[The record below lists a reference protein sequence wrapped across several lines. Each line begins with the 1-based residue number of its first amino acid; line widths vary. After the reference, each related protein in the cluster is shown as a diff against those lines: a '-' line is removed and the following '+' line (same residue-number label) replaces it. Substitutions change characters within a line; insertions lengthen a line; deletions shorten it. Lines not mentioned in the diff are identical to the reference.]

1 MMRMLARPAVSLRVP
16 STFCRATPFMGT
28 QGRFAGTLS
37 AEGQTI
43 LDLLLK
49 TEVDAESYYREMAEK
64 SKNEGFRNIFT
75 MLAKEEAKHTE
86 WIKQLA
92 KDGEL
97 GAAVKLNKN
106 LLGDVKLIGTQMKE
120 SRKDLNKLC
129 ADQIELYRICRDI
142 EAQSRDFYKE
152 RAKHAADPAVRKLL
166 EIIATEEEKHYQL
179 VKGLLEFVSEEAE
192 GYEVD
197 ALNFW
202 VKLDDP
208 IADMGK
214 P

>member
-1 MMRMLARPAVSLRVP
+1 MMMRMVLGSGVRTLPTAARPFPGVVP
-16 STFCRATPFMGT
+16 PA
-28 QGRFAGTLS
+28 RFATLS

-49 TEVDAESYYREMAEK
+49 TELDAEAYYKEMAAK
-64 SKNEGFRNIFT
+64 AKNEGFRNIFA
-75 MLAKEEAKHTE
+75 MLAKEEAKHME

-97 GAAVKLNKN
+97 GSTMKLNKT
-106 LLGDVKLIGTQMKE
+106 LLGDVKLIGQQMKE

-152 RAKHAADPAVRKLL
+152 RAKHAADPAVRALL
-166 EIIATEEEKHYQL
+166 EMIAAEEEKHYQL
-179 VKGLLEFVSEEAE
+179 VKGLLDFISEEEE

-202 VKLDDP
+202 VKLDGP